1 MGTFQITVE
10 IADPLGQHFE
20 AVEMLVDTGAT
31 FTKAS
36 RDLLERLGV
45 PVERTYSAELADGR
59 RVERTRG
66 RTVIRLE
73 AREFPPPVTFGEDGE
88 QNLLGAMALEDA
100 MLAVDPHSRRL
111 IPVDALEIT
120 NAAE

>member
-1 MGTFQITVE
+1 
-10 IADPLGQHFE
+10 
-20 AVEMLVDTGAT
+20 MLVDTGAT
-31 FTKAS
+31 FTKLP

-45 PVERTYSAELADGR
+45 PVERTYTAVLVDGS

-73 AREFPPPVTFGEDGE
+73 GREFPSPVTFGEDGE
-88 QNLLGAMALEDA
+88 LSLLGAIALEDA

-111 IPVDALEIT
+111 IPVDSLET
-120 NAAE
+120 SGTAR